1 MNRRNVILTILGALE
16 LLVGGVAIVILE
28 WTDSEWTSLFCAAV
42 FYAQPYLLGIWI
54 AFGHRTLPWRMI
66 AVAVAFTCL
75 THCLKNVLYMAP
87 EFIAV
92 LSPGIPVVLGVLLL
106 ARILGLRFYDSS
118 TTTPPDDSP
127 KFQFSLRRML
137 EWTAA
142 VAVLCS
148 MAAIA
153 PPDVYRELRSFA
165 TEEPLMLVTIHAL
178 LGGISLAFVAAVLGM
193 RRLWLGIGVPGV
205 AGLLVAYLLHRVTG
219 AVPSEMFLFIACY
232 MFWLTLCL
240 VPVRLFGY
248 RYGRRRLVATSPFA
262 SDEPGEC
269 PFQEPPDSAEGVV
282 VP

>member
-16 LLVGGVAIVILE
+16 LLVGGVALVILE
-28 WTDSEWTSLFCAAV
+28 WTDSEWTSLVCGSI
-42 FYAQPYLLGIWI
+42 FYAQPYLVGVWI
-54 AFGHRTLPWRMI
+54 AFGQRTLPWRMV
-66 AVAVAFTCL
+66 AVAVTSTCL
-75 THCLKNVLYMAP
+75 AHCVKNVSYMAP

-92 LSPGIPVVLGVLLL
+92 LSPGIPVVLGALLL
-106 ARILGLRFYDSS
+106 ARVLGLRFYDSS

-153 PPDVYRELRSFA
+153 PPDVYSELRSFA

-178 LGGISLAFVAAVLGM
+178 LGGISLAFVAVVLGM
-193 RRLWLGIGVPGV
+193 RRLWLGIGVLGV
-205 AGLLVAYLLHRVTG
+205 AGLLVAYLLCRVSG
-219 AVPSEMFLFIACY
+219 AEPSEMFVFVGSY
-232 MFWLTLCL
+232 MFWLTLCF

-262 SDEPGEC
+262 SDEPGQD
-269 PFQEPPDSAEGVV
+269 PFQEPPDSVSEAA
-282 VP
+282 P